1 MDPPK
6 VVVYTRPGCHLCDA
20 AKEVLEQYGLSPQMV
35 DIEADE
41 ELAGRFGQW
50 IPVVEIDGQVRF
62 RGQVDEVLLQRLL
75 VGRRS

>member
-1 MDPPK
+1 
-6 VVVYTRPGCHLCDA
+6 
-20 AKEVLEQYGLSPQMV
+20 MV